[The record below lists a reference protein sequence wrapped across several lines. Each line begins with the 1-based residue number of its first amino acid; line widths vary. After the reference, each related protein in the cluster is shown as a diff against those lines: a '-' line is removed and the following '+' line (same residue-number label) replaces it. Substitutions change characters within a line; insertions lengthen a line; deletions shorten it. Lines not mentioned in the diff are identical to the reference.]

1 MSIDG
6 RDLESQLESPIA
18 YQPLGTSD
26 PIQKS
31 LKEVKSV
38 NAHPESYQDLI
49 NDQFDPEGLLAS
61 EILMSPALQHAMIES
76 PREQELLKSSAKLSV
91 LRERDMNDEGDEYN
105 PVNEAKGLHVVPKI
119 GDQEEHKDG
128 FSSPGG
134 SKSVK
139 FGQTDVVDDFET
151 HSDYF
156 SMCKVFCLSL
166 SLSLV

>member
-1 MSIDG
+1 M
-6 RDLESQLESPIA
+6 
-18 YQPLGTSD
+18 
-26 PIQKS
+26 
-31 LKEVKSV
+31 

-76 PREQELLKSSAKLSV
+76 PREQELLKSLAKLSV

-119 GDQEEHKDG
+119 GDQEEHEDG

-166 SLSLV
+166 SL